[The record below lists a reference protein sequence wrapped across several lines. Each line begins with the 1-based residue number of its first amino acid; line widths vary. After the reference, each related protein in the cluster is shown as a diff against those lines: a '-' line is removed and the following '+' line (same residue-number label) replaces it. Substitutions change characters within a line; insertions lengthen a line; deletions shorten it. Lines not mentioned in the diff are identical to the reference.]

1 MAKAKIS
8 QLDPKGA
15 DLSSTD
21 LFEVSVQTG
30 SGYDTFSITG
40 QEIINAVSGSIT
52 PSGPAGGDL
61 SGTYPNPNVDG
72 IHGVDMQSG
81 TPTADDTWIYG
92 GSPAKWQHQ
101 KLHASQVTNDSAV
114 TGTDVDDD
122 S

>member
-61 SGTYPNPNVDG
+61 SGT
-72 IHGVDMQSG
+72 
-81 TPTADDTWIYG
+81 
-92 GSPAKWQHQ
+92 
-101 KLHASQVTNDSAV
+101 
-114 TGTDVDDD
+114 
-122 S
+122 